1 MRARASMATIATYIR
16 AMDFALNET
25 QMMFQ
30 QAAADFAK
38 SEVEAVAI
46 KLENSK
52 EFPMELTQKMA
63 ALGFMG
69 LVIPEQYGGAGAD
82 YLSYLLVE
90 GEMAKTSIS
99 LSMTLG
105 AQNSLVALPI
115 MNFANEEQKQRF
127 LPALASGE
135 KLGCFALTEPNAG
148 SDPAG
153 MATTAVKKGDKWIL
167 NGTKLYIT
175 NGSVAKVAI
184 VWAVTGK
191 KPDGKNIISAFIVDR
206 DQSPFKT
213 GTVEDKMGVH
223 ASPTTELIFEDC
235 AVPAEN
241 LLGKEGDGFKVAL
254 MTLNTGRLSVATQS
268 IGLATAAYERAKK
281 FAKERKQ
288 FGKALTEFQGI
299 SFKLAD
305 MITAISA
312 AKMLTYKAVWLKEQ
326 KGLSDPEFISAAA
339 QAKLFASEMASKV
352 TSDAVQIHGG
362 YGYMKDYRVEEF
374 FRAAR
379 LMEIVEGTSEIQ
391 RLTISSWE
399 LKS

>member
-184 VWAVTGK
+184 VWASTGK

-213 GTVEDKMGVH
+213 GTIEDKMGVH

-399 LKS
+399 LKT

>member
-1 MRARASMATIATYIR
+1 
-16 AMDFALNET
+16 MDFALTET
-25 QMMFQ
+25 QLMFQ

-127 LPALASGE
+127 LPSLASGE

-175 NGSVAKVAI
+175 NGSVAKTAI
-184 VWAVTGK
+184 VWASTGK

-213 GTVEDKMGVH
+213 GTIEDKMGVH

-268 IGLATAAYERAKK
+268 IGLATAAYERAKR

-352 TSDAVQIHGG
+352 TSEAVQIHGG

>member
-1 MRARASMATIATYIR
+1 MTPGPTYIR
-16 AMDFALNET
+16 AMDFALTET
-25 QMMFQ
+25 QLMFQ

-38 SEVEAVAI
+38 SEVEPVAI

-69 LVIPEQYGGAGAD
+69 LVIPEQFGGAGAD

-115 MNFANEEQKQRF
+115 MNFANDEQKQRF

-153 MATTAVKKGDKWIL
+153 MATTAVKKGDKWVL

-175 NGSVAKVAI
+175 NGSVAKTAI
-184 VWAVTGK
+184 VWASTGK

-206 DQSPFKT
+206 DESPFKT
-213 GTVEDKMGVH
+213 GTIEDKMGVH

-235 AVPAEN
+235 AVPAQN

-268 IGLATAAYERAKK
+268 IGLATGAYERAKK

-288 FGKALTEFQGI
+288 FGKALTEFQAI

-305 MITAISA
+305 MITAINA

>member
-1 MRARASMATIATYIR
+1 
-16 AMDFALNET
+16 MDFALTET
-25 QMMFQ
+25 QLMFQ
-30 QAAADFAK
+30 QAAADFAR

-52 EFPMELTQKMA
+52 EFPWELTKKMA
-63 ALGFMG
+63 ELGFMG

-105 AQNSLVALPI
+105 AQNSLVGLPI
-115 MNFANEEQKQRF
+115 MNFATDEQKQRF

-153 MATTAVKKGDKWIL
+153 MTTHAVKKGDKWVL

-175 NGSVAKVAI
+175 NGSVAKIAI

-191 KPDGKNIISAFIVDR
+191 RPDGRSLISAFLVDR
-206 DQSPFKT
+206 EQSPFKT

-235 AVPAEN
+235 AIPADN

-312 AKMLTYKAVWLKEQ
+312 ARMLTYKAVWLKEQ

-352 TSDAVQIHGG
+352 TSEAVQIHGG

-391 RLTISSWE
+391 RMTISSWE
-399 LKS
+399 LKA

>member
-1 MRARASMATIATYIR
+1 MKASRCARLPYIR
-16 AMDFALNET
+16 AMDFALTET
-25 QMMFQ
+25 QLMFQ
-30 QAAADFAK
+30 QAVADFAK

-115 MNFANEEQKQRF
+115 MNFATEEQKQRF
-127 LPALASGE
+127 LPAIASGE

-175 NGSVAKVAI
+175 NGSVAKTAI
-184 VWAVTGK
+184 VWASTGR

-213 GTVEDKMGVH
+213 GTIEDKMGVH

-235 AVPAEN
+235 AVPANN

-268 IGLATAAYERAKK
+268 IGLATAAYERAKR

-305 MITAISA
+305 MIMAINA

-399 LKS
+399 LKT

>member
-1 MRARASMATIATYIR
+1 MRAGATYIR
-16 AMDFALNET
+16 AMDFALTET
-25 QMMFQ
+25 QSMFQ

-105 AQNSLVALPI
+105 AQNSLVGLPI
-115 MNFANEEQKQRF
+115 MNFANDEQKQRF

-191 KPDGKNIISAFIVDR
+191 KPDGKSIISAFIVDR
-206 DQSPFKT
+206 DESPFKT
-213 GTVEDKMGVH
+213 GTIEDKMGVH

-235 AVPAEN
+235 AVPANN

-268 IGLATAAYERAKK
+268 IGLATAAYERAKR

>member
-1 MRARASMATIATYIR
+1 
-16 AMDFALNET
+16 MDFALTET
-25 QMMFQ
+25 QLMFQ

-115 MNFANEEQKQRF
+115 MNFATEEQKQRF
-127 LPALASGE
+127 LPAIASGE

-153 MATTAVKKGDKWIL
+153 MATTAKKVGDKWVL

-175 NGSVAKVAI
+175 NGSVAKTAI
-184 VWAVTGK
+184 VWASTGR

-206 DQSPFKT
+206 DASPFKT
-213 GTVEDKMGVH
+213 GTIEDKMGVH

-268 IGLATAAYERAKK
+268 IGLATAAYERAKR

-305 MITAISA
+305 MIMAINA

-374 FRAAR
+374 FRSAR

>member
-1 MRARASMATIATYIR
+1 MPTIATYIR
-16 AMDFALNET
+16 AMDFALTET
-25 QMMFQ
+25 QLMFQ

-153 MATTAVKKGDKWIL
+153 MATTAVKKGDKWVL

-175 NGSVAKVAI
+175 NGSVAKTAI
-184 VWAVTGK
+184 VWASTGK
-191 KPDGKNIISAFIVDR
+191 KTDGKNIISAFIVDR

-235 AVPAEN
+235 AVPANN

-305 MITAISA
+305 MITSISA

>member
-1 MRARASMATIATYIR
+1 MPTITTYIR
-16 AMDFALNET
+16 AMDFALTET
-25 QMMFQ
+25 QLMFQ

-115 MNFANEEQKQRF
+115 MNFANDEQKQRF

-175 NGSVAKVAI
+175 NGSVAKTAI
-184 VWAVTGK
+184 VWASTGR

-213 GTVEDKMGVH
+213 GTIEDKMGVH

-268 IGLATAAYERAKK
+268 IGLATGAYERAKK

>member
-213 GTVEDKMGVH
+213 GTIEDKMGVH

>member
-1 MRARASMATIATYIR
+1 
-16 AMDFALNET
+16 MDFALTET
-25 QMMFQ
+25 QLMFQ

-105 AQNSLVALPI
+105 AQNSLVGLPI
-115 MNFANEEQKQRF
+115 MNFANDEQKQRF

-191 KPDGKNIISAFIVDR
+191 KPDGKSIISAFIVDR
-206 DQSPFKT
+206 DESPFKT
-213 GTVEDKMGVH
+213 GTIEDKMGVH

-235 AVPAEN
+235 AVPASN

-268 IGLATAAYERAKK
+268 IGLATAAYERAKR

>member
-1 MRARASMATIATYIR
+1 MATIATYIR

-235 AVPAEN
+235 AVPASN

-312 AKMLTYKAVWLKEQ
+312 AKLLTYKAVWLKEQ